1 MATPTS
7 RNTFKE
13 YCLRTLGKPVVDINV
28 DNEQVEDRIDDA
40 IQYYRDYHFDGTE
53 RIIKKFEITET
64 IKENGELDLTNE
76 SPQIIG
82 VTRLFDIG
90 DAIQSSNL
98 FNIRYQIH
106 LNDLFDFT
114 STTYLPYVT
123 AMRHVE
129 QLEEIFV
136 GKQPIRKEGRSMKV
150 MLISKAFF
158 RPTMSPTIPSNTPP
172 RGLIKNAA
180 PNTAID
186 FRNIAFSLLGKKI
199 APIISANPPNK
210 AKSNV

>member
-76 SPQIIG
+76 SPSIIG

-90 DAIQSSNL
+90 DAIQSLSL
-98 FNIRYQIH
+98 IH
-106 LNDLFDFT
+106 
-114 STTYLPYVT
+114 
-123 AMRHVE
+123 
-129 QLEEIFV
+129 I
-136 GKQPIRKEGRSMKV
+136 
-150 MLISKAFF
+150 
-158 RPTMSPTIPSNTPP
+158 
-172 RGLIKNAA
+172 
-180 PNTAID
+180 
-186 FRNIAFSLLGKKI
+186 
-199 APIISANPPNK
+199 
-210 AKSNV
+210 

>member
-7 RNTFKE
+7 RTTFKE

-28 DNEQVEDRIDDA
+28 DDAQVEDRIDDA
-40 IQYYRDYHFDGTE
+40 LQYYRDYHFDGTE
-53 RIIKKFEITET
+53 RIIKKIEITQS
-64 IKENGELDLTNE
+64 IKDNKQIDLSNE
-76 SPQIIG
+76 SPEIIG

-136 GKQPIRKEGRSMKV
+136 GSQPIRFNRHQN
-150 MLISKAFF
+150 L
-158 RPTMSPTIPSNTPP
+158 
-172 RGLIKNAA
+172 L
-180 PNTAID
+180 
-186 FRNIAFSLLGKKI
+186 NIYLW
-199 APIISANPPNK
+199 
-210 AKSNV
+210 